1 MCLSRCKRR
10 VNTPGI
16 AQLEHGIT
24 VNLIRNKQGRI
35 FACESL
41 LNAAAGILAGGGSAD
56 FASAF
61 KLAQDSLDSGA
72 ARGKLETLVEFS
84 RQ

>member
-1 MCLSRCKRR
+1 MRLSRCKRR
-10 VNTPGI
+10 VNSPGI

-41 LNAAAGILAGGGSAD
+41 LNAAAVL
-56 FASAF
+56 
-61 KLAQDSLDSGA
+61 LDTDKVVLHMRA
-72 ARGKLETLVEFS
+72 KVE
-84 RQ
+84 